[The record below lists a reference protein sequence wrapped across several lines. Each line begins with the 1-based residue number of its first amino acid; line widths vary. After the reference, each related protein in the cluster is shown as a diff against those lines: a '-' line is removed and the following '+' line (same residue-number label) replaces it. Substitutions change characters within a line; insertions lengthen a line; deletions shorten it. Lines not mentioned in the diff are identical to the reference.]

1 MSSFGIK
8 VPIQFDSSD
17 GFTMLK
23 TIKQTVKQNFKM
35 LILTIPGER
44 VMDPNYGV
52 GLKQF
57 LFENFSSVTQDQV
70 KSRIKEQVSIYLP
83 VVTLKDIQVTHST
96 GTHTMNVQIT
106 YSIPDLGIRD
116 LLEFTI

>member
-1 MSSFGIK
+1 MSSFGVK
-8 VPIQFDSSD
+8 VPIMFDSGD

-35 LILTIPGER
+35 LLLTNPGER
-44 VMDPNYGV
+44 VMSPSYGV

-57 LFENFSSVTQDQV
+57 LFENFSSVTEDEVRARINAQV
-70 KSRIKEQVSIYLP
+70 RNYLP
-83 VVTLKDIQVTHST
+83 IITLNDILVTNNEGSQSMAI
-96 GTHTMNVQIT
+96 QIT

>member
-1 MSSFGIK
+1 MSSFGVK
-8 VPIQFDSSD
+8 VPIMFDSGD

-23 TIKQTVKQNFKM
+23 TVKQTVKQNFKM
-35 LILTIPGER
+35 LILTNPGER
-44 VMDPNYGV
+44 VMYPDYGV

-57 LFENFSSVTQDQV
+57 LFENFASVTEDEV
-70 KSRIKEQVSIYLP
+70 RARIQSQAKIYLP
-83 VVTLKDIQVTHST
+83 LIRIQNIQVGQSSAQHLSI
-96 GTHTMNVQIT
+96 QIT